1 MKRVRIRMKEGVT
14 LEAVR
19 ESESSRGSWP
29 IGWRREHWKL
39 MIPFGD
45 RPVIR
50 KQDRPEYVC
59 VRISDNVF
67 KKMFDIV
74 KEN

>member
-1 MKRVRIRMKEGVT
+1 MKDGVT
-14 LEAVR
+14 LEAIR
-19 ESESSRGSWP
+19 ESESSRRSWP
-29 IGWRREHWKL
+29 IGWKREHWKL
-39 MIPFGD
+39 LIPFGE

-50 KQDRPEYVC
+50 NQDRPQHVS

-74 KEN
+74 KEI